1 VELGFKG
8 KRALV
13 TGGTRGIGRA
23 VTLALASAGAA
34 VVAVHR
40 EDGPAAEAMRR
51 ELAELGGLGNVVRAD
66 VTSASDVE
74 RLASTCR
81 DELGGLDVL
90 INNAGVHGRAMLD
103 ELDLAEWSRLIDTD
117 LTSMFQVTQ
126 ACLPLLGEG
135 SSVVNVGASVAFR
148 GMAGTAHY
156 TAAKAGVI
164 GLTRSLCKEFGPG
177 GIRFN
182 TVAPGVI
189 DTGDELPPPVAQ
201 RVQRMTALGRL
212 GTPDEVAGAVL
223 YLASDAA
230 AYVTGALLT
239 VDGGI

>member
-1 VELGFKG
+1 MELGFKG

-23 VTLALASAGAA
+23 VSLALASAGAT

-40 EDGPAAEAMRR
+40 EDNEAAEATRR
-51 ELAELGGLGNVVRAD
+51 ELAELGGSVVKAD
-66 VTSASDVE
+66 ITVASDVE
-74 RLASTCR
+74 RLAETCR
-81 DELGGLDVL
+81 TDLGGLDVL
-90 INNAGVHGRAMLD
+90 VNNAGVHGRAMLA

-117 LTSMFQVTQ
+117 LTSMFLVTQ
-126 ACLPLLGEG
+126 AVLPLLGEG
-135 SSVVNVGASVAFR
+135 ASVVNVGASVAFR

-156 TAAKAGVI
+156 TAAKAGVV
-164 GLTRSLCKEFGPG
+164 GLTRSLCKEFG

-201 RVQRMTALGRL
+201 RVRRMTALGRL

-223 YLASDAA
+223 YLASDLST
-230 AYVTGALLT
+230 YVTGALLT